1 MYEDRAATLE
11 AMGLGLDAAA
21 AVQPLHLRIT
31 QEEFGTLNKG
41 HRSALS
47 FTYGCLLGCL
57 GQIESSGYL
66 TGVGSAYSGA
76 NEGRKLCE
84 KALGSSTCGVA
95 ASIYRER
102 LAVFKAIRRAV
113 NDAKGGA

>member
-11 AMGLGLDAAA
+11 AMGLDLDATA

-31 QEEFGTLNKG
+31 QEEFGTLNAAHK
-41 HRSALS
+41 SALS
-47 FTYGCLLGCL
+47 STYGNLLACL
-57 GQIESSGYL
+57 GQIERCGYL

-95 ASIYRER
+95 APIYRER

-113 NDAKGGA
+113 NAQKATQ